1 MRLGEYTHNIQYR
14 SSAYEQLEKNT
25 VAAAGQLEESEM
37 VRFFNP
43 AGKGKRIMFV
53 GNSITLHGA
62 APEIG
67 WNGEWGMAAS
77 KQKKDY
83 VHRLMEAVSEKNI
96 DPAFCIC
103 QVAEWERQY
112 KKGGEVHML
121 FEHAR
126 HFQADVIVVRF
137 IENCP
142 KKDFDP
148 AAFQTAARSL
158 LQYLDPTGKAKLLFT
173 TGFWRH
179 PGDAAIAGLA
189 KVLEAPLVELGDLGQ
204 LEEMKAIGLFV
215 HPGVANHPGDLGMET
230 IANRI
235 WEILKKYI

>member
-1 MRLGEYTHNIQYR
+1 
-14 SSAYEQLEKNT
+14 
-25 VAAAGQLEESEM
+25 M

-43 AGKGKRIMFV
+43 AGKGKRILFV

-77 KQKKDY
+77 KQENDY
-83 VHRLMEAVSEKNI
+83 VHLLMQTVTKKI
-96 DPAFCIC
+96 PDPAFCIC

-112 KKGGEVHML
+112 QSGIAVHAL
-121 FEHAR
+121 FENAR
-126 HFQADVIVVRF
+126 HFRADIIILRF

-158 LQYLDPTGKAKLLFT
+158 LQYIDPTGKAKLLFT

-179 PGDAAIAGLA
+179 PGDVTIAGLA
-189 KVLEAPLVELGDLGQ
+189 EELGAPVVELGDLGQ
-204 LEEMKAIGLFV
+204 REDMKAIGLFD